1 MLELKGSLVAIV
13 TPMNNMGAIDYDA
26 LEGFINWQIEQ
37 HCDGLVVVGTTGESA
52 TLDEKEHCKVL
63 RHAVEVVSGRVPVV
77 AGTGANATTEA
88 VSLTRCAAE
97 AGVDA
102 ALLVTPYYNKPTQQG
117 LYLHYR
123 AVAEAVDI
131 PQILYNVPGRTCCDL
146 HNHTVK
152 RLADI
157 PNIIGLKDATGELG
171 RLAEL
176 RTILGNDFLLFS
188 GDDATACDFVL
199 QGGNGVITVTGNV
212 APHPMHEMVAAA
224 LRHDE
229 TRAKSIDS
237 RLQGLHKQLFVESS
251 PIPTKW
257 ALHRMGLIPQG
268 IRLPLTLLEREHEPL
283 VEAALHDAGVL

>member
-1 MLELKGSLVAIV
+1 MLELKGSLVAI
-13 TPMNNMGAIDYDA
+13 
-26 LEGFINWQIEQ
+26 EGFINWQIEQ

-102 ALLVTPYYNKPTQQG
+102 ALLVTPYYNRPTQQG

-123 AVAEAVDI
+123 TVAEAVDI

-146 HNHTVK
+146 HNNTVK

-157 PNIIGLKDATGELG
+157 PNIIGLKDATGELD